1 MPGNSSRRGA
11 IRKSRKGPTVGSGGV
26 RRRALEGKGPTPKA
40 EDRPSHPANDRKLAR
55 ERAAQKAE
63 RDAKAKA
70 GMRRGGGGSGRP
82 TGSGPRSTG
91 SGPRSTGGGR
101 AGGPSGRPH
110 GQRRRAGTG
119 AEYVAG
125 RNAVVEALRAGVPA
139 TGLYLQ
145 DSLEADARVKE
156 AIRTASDTGMSVVP
170 VSKQDLDR
178 LTDGAVHQGLAL
190 QIPAYTYSHP
200 DDLLQGRRRSD
211 VVVVAL
217 DGITDPRNLGAVV
230 RSAGAF
236 GAAGV
241 VVPSR
246 RSAGMTAGAWKS
258 SAGAAVRV
266 PVARAANL
274 TRALQQYKD
283 AGLLVVGLDADG
295 EIELPELDVAGSGV
309 VLVVGAEGE
318 GLSRLVRETCDV
330 VVSIPMHAA
339 TESLNAGVAAGI
351 ALYAVARQR

>member
-1 MPGNSSRRGA
+1 MAGNSKRRGA
-11 IRKSRKGPTVGSGGV
+11 VRKGGKGPTVGSGGN

-40 EDRPSHPANDRKLAR
+40 EDRVSHPAHDRKVAR
-55 ERAAQKAE
+55 ERAAAKAE
-63 RDAKAKA
+63 RDARSRA
-70 GMRRGGGGSGRP
+70 GMRKGGSARP
-82 TGSGPRSTG
+82 GARS
-91 SGPRSTGGGR
+91 S
-101 AGGPSGRPH
+101 ARPGAA

-125 RNAVVEALRAGVPA
+125 RNSVVEALRAGVPA

-145 DSLEADARVKE
+145 DTVESDARVRE
-156 AIRTASDTGMSVVP
+156 AVRAASDAGMP
-170 VSKQDLDR
+170 VLPVAKHDLDR
-178 LTDGAVHQGLAL
+178 LTDGAVHQGVAL
-190 QIPAYTYSHP
+190 QIPPYAYADP
-200 DDLLQGRRRSD
+200 ADLLHGRRRDD
-211 VVVVAL
+211 VLVVAL

-246 RSAGMTAGAWKS
+246 RSVGMTAGAWKS

-266 PVARAANL
+266 PVARAGNL
-274 TRALQQYKD
+274 TRTLQDYQK
-283 AGLLVVGLDADG
+283 AGLMVVGLDAHG
-295 EIELPELDVAGSGV
+295 EVDLPELDVSGTGV

-330 VVSIPMHAA
+330 VVSIPMAAA

-351 ALYAVARQR
+351 VLYAVAQQR